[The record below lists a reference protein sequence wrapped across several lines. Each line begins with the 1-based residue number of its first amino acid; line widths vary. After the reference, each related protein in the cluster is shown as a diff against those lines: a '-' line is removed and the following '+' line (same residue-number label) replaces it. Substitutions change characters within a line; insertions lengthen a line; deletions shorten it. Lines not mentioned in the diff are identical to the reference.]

1 MVIKNVIAIIHQCQ
15 LQFNGSIF
23 IYIMCCKKKRKEE
36 LRKNLPHCGAIK
48 MNHQPFGWI
57 KCN

>member
-1 MVIKNVIAIIHQCQ
+1 MLSPSYINVNCSLMEAYLYTYNIVADIK
-15 LQFNGSIF
+15 
-23 IYIMCCKKKRKEE
+23 E
-36 LRKNLPHCGAIK
+36 RKNSPHCGAIK